1 MKKLAIIGATGSV
14 GETLVETALQRD
26 DVMLTLLSRDMTGI
40 KAKDPR
46 RERIITGDVF
56 DKVVLDKVLIGQDV
70 VVVAVDKNITA
81 IAEAVVAT
89 MKRVKTTRLIFVAS
103 MGIYAESK
111 TGATEVREKAPRQA
125 YLDAMEIVEN
135 ADLDFTILRPGLIDD
150 EDENYQ
156 MIKDV
161 DPASGRQV
169 LRNSIAG
176 VVMEIMA
183 EPQNYRNEIIGIGCI
198 E

>member
-26 DVMLTLLSRDMTGI
+26 DIMLTLLSRDMTGI

-70 VVVAVDKNITA
+70 VVVAVDKSITA

-111 TGATEVREKAPRQA
+111 TGATEVREKGTSA
-125 YLDAMEIVEN
+125 
-135 ADLDFTILRPGLIDD
+135 GLSRCYG
-150 EDENYQ
+150 N
-156 MIKDV
+156 
-161 DPASGRQV
+161 
-169 LRNSIAG
+169 
-176 VVMEIMA
+176 
-183 EPQNYRNEIIGIGCI
+183 C
-198 E
+198 

>member
-70 VVVAVDKNITA
+70 V
-81 IAEAVVAT
+81 VVAT

-183 EPQNYRNEIIGIGCI
+183 EPQDYRNEIIGIGCI